1 MQRTYQHIYDELLV
15 LRCQDHEAPALREL
29 VARWQPRLWRFAL
42 HLTGEASAASDVLQ
56 DSWLAIIR
64 GIGRLEDPARFRPWA
79 YRIVSNKGADWVR
92 RRQRDRRLA
101 DNISREEASAA
112 ERSPQAAEATA
123 NDHDDVAALR
133 QAIRRLPDDRR
144 VLLMMHYFEGMSVA
158 EMATILN
165 VPAGTVKSRLFHTR
179 RNLKTLLE
187 RRSK

>member
-15 LRCQDHEAPALREL
+15 LKCQDHEARAFREL

-56 DSWLAIIR
+56 DSWLAIVR
-64 GIGRLEDPARFRPWA
+64 GIGRLEDPARFRSWA

-101 DNISREEASAA
+101 DNAGREEAAA
-112 ERSPQAAEATA
+112 AQTSPQADEATA
-123 NDHDDVAALR
+123 DDHDDVAALR

-144 VLLMMHYFEGMSVA
+144 LLLTMYYFEAMTVA

-179 RNLKTLLE
+179 RNLKTHLE